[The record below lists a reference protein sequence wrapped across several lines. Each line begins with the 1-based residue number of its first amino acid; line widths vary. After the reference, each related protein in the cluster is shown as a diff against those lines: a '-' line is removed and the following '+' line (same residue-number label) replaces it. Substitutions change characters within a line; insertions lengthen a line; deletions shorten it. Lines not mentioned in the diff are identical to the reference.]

1 MFLVIGGAVFSSFFT
16 PTVFAGDTLKDEIN
30 KKLSTAMTNAGYAR
44 TDLASVVGNVILA
57 ILTLVGLIFLVL
69 MVYAGIRWMLAQG
82 EEQKVTEAR
91 NLIFQS
97 IIGLII
103 VLAAYA
109 IAYFVVSQLQQAV

>member
-1 MFLVIGGAVFSSFFT
+1 MQLIGGALFSSFFA
-16 PTVFAGDTLKDEIN
+16 PVVYAGDTLKTEIN
-30 KKLSTAMTNAGYAR
+30 TKLDSAITNAGYAK
-44 TDLASVVGNVILA
+44 TDLAGVVGNVILA
-57 ILTLVGLIFLVL
+57 ILTIVGLIFLVL

-82 EEQKVTEAR
+82 EEQKITEAR

-109 IAYFVVSQLQQAV
+109 IAYFVVSQLQRAV